1 MVNIIRHLLTLFAL
15 ILITG
20 TVSGQEYDEEMFME
34 RRLSVDGRKMAHLPV
49 HTTPLYG
56 NSTGLYYFYVTML
69 FGSFK
74 QP

>member
-34 RRLSVDGRKMAHLPV
+34 RRLSVDGR
-49 HTTPLYG
+49 
-56 NSTGLYYFYVTML
+56 
-69 FGSFK
+69 
-74 QP
+74 